1 MAQLLIIPLMKIII
15 NTNNTLNY
23 IKMRRIV
30 VLGFAFM
37 IGAISYAQK
46 KELKEAEKAIKD
58 NNFADAKSMLSQAES
73 MMSAMDDKEKAKF
86 YFLKGQALYAN
97 GVGSDADV
105 AEALKNFQMLR
116 EAEKASG
123 KMVYTSKVDEMNTS
137 MTNDFINK
145 AQNALEQKN
154 YETSYK
160 NFENAYMTSTKD
172 TLYLYN
178 AALLATS
185 NQSFDKAIDL
195 FKKLQDLG
203 YTGIS
208 TSYVAT
214 ETESGEDQ
222 AFPTAALRDI
232 SVKAGTHTNARNEKT
247 DSKVGDIAKNIALIY
262 IEQGKT
268 DEALASLAAAKAS
281 NPKDFNL
288 LVAEANV
295 RYKLGQMDEYKKL
308 VSEALSL
315 EPNNVDLLFNLGVVA
330 AEANNLEEAKMYY
343 DKAIKIDPTYTR
355 AYMNMAALILDQEQ
369 GIIDIMNGLGTSAAD
384 NKKYDELKEKRT
396 QLYKDAIP
404 YLASAFEYDPKNI
417 SAARTL
423 MNIYGQIDDQPN
435 FKLMKAKVEELE
447 DN

>member
-1 MAQLLIIPLMKIII
+1 MK
-15 NTNNTLNY
+15 
-23 IKMRRIV
+23 RIV
-30 VLGFAFM
+30 VLSFAFM

-58 NNFADAKSMLSQAES
+58 NNFADAKSLISQAES

-97 GVGSDADV
+97 GTGSDSDV
-105 AEALKNFQMLR
+105 SEALKNFQMLR
-116 EAEKASG
+116 DTEKSSG
-123 KMVYTSKVDEMNTS
+123 KMVYTDDVNAMNAT
-137 MTNDFINK
+137 MTNDFISK

-154 YETSYK
+154 YEVSYK
-160 NFENAYMTSTKD
+160 NFENAYMTSPQD

-185 NQSFDKAIDL
+185 NQSYDEAISM
-195 FKKLQDLG
+195 FKKLQDMG

-208 TSYVAT
+208 TEYLAT
-214 ETESGEDQ
+214 ETESGEEQ

-232 SVKAGTHTNARNEKT
+232 SIKAGTHTNARNKKSE
-247 DSKVGDIAKNIALIY
+247 SKVGDIAKNIALIY
-262 IEQGKT
+262 IENGET
-268 DEALASLAAAKAS
+268 DKALASIDAAKAS

-308 VSEALSL
+308 ISQALSL
-315 EPNNVDLLFNLGVVA
+315 EPNNIDLLFNLGVVA
-330 AEANNLEEAKMYY
+330 AEANDIAEAKSYY
-343 DKAIKIDPTYTR
+343 DQAIKLDPTYTR

-369 GIIDIMNGLGTSAAD
+369 AIIDEMNGLGTSAAE

-396 QLYKDAIP
+396 QLYKESIP
-404 YLASAFEYDPKNI
+404 YLKSAFENDPKNI
-417 SAARTL
+417 AAARTL
-423 MNIYGQIDDQPN
+423 MNIYSQIGDQPN
-435 FKLMKAKVEELE
+435 FQLMKAKVEELE
-447 DN
+447 GN